1 MTGPRALSGR
11 QTGIVRTQTTVL
23 TSVAA
28 TGMNDVLNSEGY
40 TQAAYWNRIPLEA
53 WALLAAI
60 AISCN
65 LLIGCGAHRR
75 PPLFTVLPLVVSL
88 SFFLIA
94 DIDSPRGGVIRMLPQ
109 NLVRL
114 SHTLHAPNL

>member
-1 MTGPRALSGR
+1 M
-11 QTGIVRTQTTVL
+11 RTLTTVL

-65 LLIGCGAHRR
+65 LLIG
-75 PPLFTVLPLVVSL
+75 
-88 SFFLIA
+88 
-94 DIDSPRGGVIRMLPQ
+94 
-109 NLVRL
+109 
-114 SHTLHAPNL
+114 